1 MVKRE
6 CSEPSILCNCRPAPF
21 RQSARTAH
29 PASLSR
35 FTSCPSLNQFHQSG
49 NSVPNT
55 MDRRSTIAIS
65 VMTALG
71 LALLPISA
79 VGQQQSMKEQLVGTW
94 SLVSFELVRQD
105 GSKQSTFGANPKG
118 IAFFDA
124 GGHYSITVVR
134 LDRAK
139 YAINNFTEG
148 TAEENKAT
156 AQGTMT
162 YFGTYTVSEADRT
175 IAIHIDGSSF
185 PNWNGA
191 DQKRI
196 FMIAGDELKL
206 TSPAASGA
214 GTAEVVWKRAK

>member
-1 MVKRE
+1 
-6 CSEPSILCNCRPAPF
+6 
-21 RQSARTAH
+21 
-29 PASLSR
+29 
-35 FTSCPSLNQFHQSG
+35 
-49 NSVPNT
+49 

-65 VMTALG
+65 VMTAFG
-71 LALLPISA
+71 LALLPSSA
-79 VGQQQSMKEQLVGTW
+79 VGQQQSMKEQLVGAW

-105 GSKQSTFGANPKG
+105 GSKQPTFGANPKG

-139 YAINNFTEG
+139 YATNSFTEG

-196 FMIAGDELKL
+196 VAITGDQLKL
-206 TSPAASGA
+206 TAPVAF
-214 GTAEVVWKRAK
+214 GTAEVVWKRAQ

>member
-1 MVKRE
+1 
-6 CSEPSILCNCRPAPF
+6 
-21 RQSARTAH
+21 
-29 PASLSR
+29 
-35 FTSCPSLNQFHQSG
+35 
-49 NSVPNT
+49 

-71 LALLPISA
+71 LAMLPISA
-79 VGQQQSMKEQLVGTW
+79 IGQQQSMKEQLVGAW

-139 YAINNFTEG
+139 YAINSFTEG

-162 YFGTYTVSEADRT
+162 YFGTYAISEADRS

-196 FMIAGDELKL
+196 VTITGDQLKL
-206 TSPAASGA
+206 SAPVAF
-214 GTAEVVWKRAK
+214 GTAEVVWKRAQ

>member
-1 MVKRE
+1 
-6 CSEPSILCNCRPAPF
+6 
-21 RQSARTAH
+21 
-29 PASLSR
+29 
-35 FTSCPSLNQFHQSG
+35 
-49 NSVPNT
+49 
-55 MDRRSTIAIS
+55 
-65 VMTALG
+65 
-71 LALLPISA
+71 
-79 VGQQQSMKEQLVGTW
+79 MKEQLVRLVPRLLL
-94 SLVSFELVRQD
+94 SLCAKTAANNRPLVLIRKA
-105 GSKQSTFGANPKG
+105 SL
-118 IAFFDA
+118 FFNA

-162 YFGTYTVSEADRT
+162 YFGTYTVSEADRY

-196 FMIAGDELKL
+196 VTITGDQLKL
-206 TSPAASGA
+206 SAPVAF
-214 GTAEVVWKRAK
+214 RHC